1 MADVLIFSAH
11 PDDAEFG
18 MGGTLLKLAKRHK
31 VVNIILTRGEA
42 GTYGTPEVREQE
54 AKQAALFAKAEVE
67 FLDFMD
73 NHVED
78 TVENAK
84 KLALVIRKYSP
95 RVIFAPYHT
104 NNFSH
109 KDGAAHPDHC
119 ALGSLVLKAA
129 RFAKFKNAA
138 IADEAHTADKLVYYM
153 VPKYQKPSFIV
164 DVSEVVEEIRNLWQC
179 HKSQLQMR
187 QGKLADYLLV
197 QRRAIGLSNG
207 VEHAEA
213 FIMEEPL
220 RISPDD
226 VFRI

>member
-18 MGGTLLKLAKRHK
+18 MGGTLLKLAKGHK
-31 VVNIILTRGEA
+31 VVNVILTHGEA

-54 AKQAALFAKAEVE
+54 AKRAAMLAKAEME

-78 TVENAK
+78 TAENAK
-84 KLALVIRKYSP
+84 KLALVIRKYRP

-109 KDGAAHPDHC
+109 KDGAAHPDHT
-119 ALGSLVLKAA
+119 ALGSLARKAA
-129 RFAKFKNAA
+129 RFAKFKNAD
-138 IADEAHTADKLVYYM
+138 IAGEAHTADKLVYYM
-153 VPKYQKPSFIV
+153 VPKYRKPSFVV
-164 DVSEVVEEIRNLWQC
+164 DVSEVVDALRNLWQC
-179 HKSQLQMR
+179 HESQLQMR
-187 QGKLADYLLV
+187 HGKLVDYLLV
-197 QRRAIGLSNG
+197 QRRATGLFNG

-220 RISPDD
+220 KVSADD
-226 VFRI
+226 IFRI